1 MRRCHAAL
9 VTKFEDPPLQ
19 LSRFHLFLALAAI
32 LVLRVTVGYHF
43 FKEGTN
49 KLKYGF
55 DASGFLSSAKGPLA
69 DQFKSMVDDHDGK
82 KRLGVTVDQSAT
94 GIGSVSVSPEQT
106 LALWT
111 DFRDQAAGVYRFGDP
126 ELVEQ
131 LKKQRAEMAEAI
143 KEARAAGKTDEAQ
156 VLEQNRKLA
165 ELKILK
171 IRSQLPRSEE
181 ILTDAT
187 NELKQWLTQNEAE
200 IVAHYGTRDREQGF
214 DRDGENRAD
223 AALYVDSLRYQVD
236 TITSD
241 RKKKLYGWYA
251 SIGDI
256 WNAYEGQINAL
267 ATEDQIKAAGSAAPV
282 VAARQ
287 FDQPFSALK
296 MTNLIIPWFDT
307 IIGVLLILGLFTRIA
322 SGAAALFLVSVILT
336 QPPWIP
342 GTAPTYFY
350 AIELAALLVLFAT
363 CAGRIGGLD
372 FFLAASKANSNAPQ
386 TARDAVSPA
395 SA

>member
-1 MRRCHAAL
+1 M
-9 VTKFEDPPLQ
+9 Q

-69 DQFKSMVDDHDGK
+69 PQFKSMVDDHDGM
-82 KRLGVTVDQSAT
+82 KRLGVTVDRTTS
-94 GIGSVSVSPEQT
+94 GFGSISISPEKT
-106 LALWT
+106 LALWQ
-111 DFRDQAAGVYRFGDP
+111 DFRDKAASVYRFGDP
-126 ELVEQ
+126 DLVEK
-131 LKKQRAEMAEAI
+131 LKQDRIKMAAAI
-143 KEARAAGKTDEAQ
+143 AAARQSGDAQEAQ
-156 VLEQNRKLA
+156 MLEIKRNAA
-165 ELKILK
+165 EQKIIK
-171 IRSQLPRSEE
+171 IRSQPQRAEE
-181 ILTDAT
+181 FLADASAG
-187 NELKQWLTQNEAE
+187 LKQWIADNQAE
-200 IVAHYGTRDREQGF
+200 IVAHYGTQSREEGF
-214 DRDGENRAD
+214 ERDGENKAD

-251 SIGDI
+251 SIGNMWD
-256 WNAYEGQINAL
+256 AFEGQMNSL
-267 ATEDQIKAAGSAAPV
+267 ATEDQVKNARLTAPLT
-282 VAARQ
+282 ADRQ

-296 MTNLIIPWFDT
+296 MVNRIIPWFDT
-307 IIGVLLILGLFTRIA
+307 IVGVLLILGLFTRLA

-372 FFLAASKANSNAPQ
+372 FFLAASANSKSATIQQTPRERAQ
-386 TARDAVSPA
+386 TA

>member
-1 MRRCHAAL
+1 MHL
-9 VTKFEDPPLQ
+9 HTVVVIQSEDSPLQ

-69 DQFKSMVDDHDGK
+69 DKFKSMVDDHDGK

-94 GIGSVSVSPEQT
+94 GIGSISVSPEQT
-106 LALWT
+106 LDLWT
-111 DFRDQAAGVYRFGDP
+111 DFRDQAAGLYRFGDP

-131 LKKQRAEMAEAI
+131 LKKQRTEMAAAI
-143 KEARAAGKTDEAQ
+143 KAARDDGKADEVQA
-156 VLEQNRKLA
+156 LEQERKLA
-165 ELKILK
+165 EVKILK
-171 IRSQLPRSEE
+171 IRSQLSRSEE
-181 ILTDAT
+181 ILSDAT
-187 NELKQWLTQNEAE
+187 SELEQWLSQNEAE
-200 IVAHYGTRDREQGF
+200 IVAHYGTENREQGF
-214 DRDGENRAD
+214 DRDGENKAE

-241 RKKKLYGWYA
+241 RKKKLSGWYA
-251 SIGDI
+251 SIGNI
-256 WNAYEGQINAL
+256 WDAYEGQINAL
-267 ATEDQIKAAGSAAPV
+267 ATKDQIKAAGSAAPV

-287 FDQPFSALK
+287 FDQPYSALK
-296 MTNLIIPWFDT
+296 LTNLIIPWFDT

-372 FFLAASKANSNAPQ
+372 FFLAAASTKSSETPHDVP
-386 TARDAVSPA
+386 DAVRPA

>member
-1 MRRCHAAL
+1 M
-9 VTKFEDPPLQ
+9 Q

-82 KRLGVTVDQSAT
+82 KRLGVKVDQSAT
-94 GIGSVSVSPEQT
+94 GIGSISVSPELT
-106 LALWT
+106 LALWK
-111 DFRDQAAGVYRFGDP
+111 DFRDQAAGQYRFGDP

-143 KEARAAGKTDEAQ
+143 KVARAAGNAEEAQ
-156 VLEQNRKLA
+156 TLEQNRKLA
-165 ELKILK
+165 EQKILK
-171 IRSQLPRSEE
+171 IRSQLSRSEE
-181 ILTDAT
+181 ILNDAT
-187 NELKQWLTQNEAE
+187 NELNQWHAQNEIE
-200 IVAHYGTRDREQGF
+200 IVAHYGTQDREQGF
-214 DRDGENRAD
+214 DRDGENKAD

-236 TITSD
+236 SITSD
-241 RKKKLYGWYA
+241 RKKKLYSWYA
-251 SIGDI
+251 AIDNI
-256 WNAYEGQINAL
+256 WDAYEGQINAL

-296 MTNLIIPWFDT
+296 VINQVIPWFDT
-307 IIGVLLILGLFTRIA
+307 IVGVLLILGLFTRLA
-322 SGAAALFLVSVILT
+322 SGAAAAFLLSVILT

-372 FFLAASKANSNAPQ
+372 FFLAASAAKNTEAPQ
-386 TARDAVSPA
+386 TAPDAVRPA

>member
-1 MRRCHAAL
+1 MIL
-9 VTKFEDPPLQ
+9 SEDSPLQ
-19 LSRFHLFLALAAI
+19 LSRFHLFLAFTAI

-82 KRLGVTVDQSAT
+82 KRLGVKVDQSAT
-94 GIGSVSVSPEQT
+94 GIGSISVTPEQT
-106 LALWT
+106 LALWA
-111 DFRDQAAGVYRFGDP
+111 DFRDQAASLYRFGDP
-126 ELVEQ
+126 ELVERLQ
-131 LKKQRAEMAEAI
+131 QQRTKMAEDILA
-143 KEARAAGKTDEAQ
+143 ARIVGDAKKARE
-156 VLEQNRKLA
+156 LEQERKLA
-165 ELKILK
+165 EMKILK
-171 IRSQLPRSEE
+171 IRSQRPRAEE
-181 ILTDAT
+181 ILNDAS
-187 NELKQWLTQNEAE
+187 NELEQWLSLNEAE
-200 IVAHYGTRDREQGF
+200 IVAHYGTHSRERGF
-214 DRDGENRAD
+214 DRDGENKAD

-251 SIGDI
+251 AIGNMWD
-256 WNAYEGQINAL
+256 AFEGQINAL
-267 ATEDQIKAAGSAAPV
+267 ATEDQIKAAGSATPL
-282 VAARQ
+282 VAKRQ
-287 FDQPFSALK
+287 FDQPYSVLK
-296 MTNLIIPWFDT
+296 LINLIIPWFDT
-307 IIGVLLILGLFTRIA
+307 IIGVLLILGLFTRVA
-322 SGAAALFLVSVILT
+322 SGAAALFLLSVILT

-372 FFLAASKANSNAPQ
+372 FFLATASTKSNE
-386 TARDAVSPA
+386 TARAVPDSVSPV

>member
-1 MRRCHAAL
+1 MIP
-9 VTKFEDPPLQ
+9 FEDSPLQ

-69 DQFKSMVDDHDGK
+69 DQFKTMVDDHDGK
-82 KRLGVTVDQSAT
+82 KRLGVTIDQDSS
-94 GIGSVSVSPEQT
+94 GIASVNLDPELT
-106 LALWT
+106 LALWR
-111 DFRDQAAGVYRFGDP
+111 DFRDKAIGVYRFGDQD
-126 ELVEQ
+126 LVEQ
-131 LKKQRAEMAEAI
+131 LQTQRTQMAEQIKSARAEGDAER
-143 KEARAAGKTDEAQ
+143 ARA
-156 VLEQNRKLA
+156 LEQERKLA
-165 ELKILK
+165 EQKIIK

-181 ILTDAT
+181 ILADASDGF
-187 NELKQWLTQNEAE
+187 KQFLAQNEVE
-200 IVAHYGTRDREQGF
+200 IVAHYGTQSREQGF
-214 DRDGENRAD
+214 DRDGANKAD

-241 RKKKLYGWYA
+241 RKKKSYGWYA
-251 SIGDI
+251 RIENMWD
-256 WNAYEGQINAL
+256 AYEGQINSL
-267 ATEDQIKAAGSAAPV
+267 ATEDQIKKAGSAAPV
-282 VAARQ
+282 AAARQ
-287 FDQPFSALK
+287 FDQPWSPLK
-296 MTNLIIPWFDT
+296 IINRVIPWFDT
-307 IIGVLLILGLFTRIA
+307 IIGVLLILGLFTRVA
-322 SGAAALFLVSVILT
+322 SGAAAAFLVSVILT

-372 FFLAASKANSNAPQ
+372 FFFAAFKKKSDESSATVK
-386 TARDAVSPA
+386 AVSPA

>member
-1 MRRCHAAL
+1 MIQS
-9 VTKFEDPPLQ
+9 EDSPLQ

-69 DQFKSMVDDHDGK
+69 NQFKSMVDDHDGK
-82 KRLGVTVDQSAT
+82 KRLGIKIDKSAS
-94 GIGSVSVSPEQT
+94 GIGSISISPELT
-106 LALWT
+106 LALWK
-111 DFRDQAAGVYRFGDP
+111 DFRDQAVSQYRFGDP
-126 ELVEQ
+126 ELVKQ
-131 LKKQRAEMAEAI
+131 LQTQRTKMAEAI
-143 KEARAAGKTDEAQ
+143 QSARAEGKADEALA
-156 VLEQNRKLA
+156 LEQERKQA

-171 IRSQLPRSEE
+171 IRSQLPRSEQ
-181 ILTDAT
+181 ILDDAT
-187 NELKQWLTQNEAE
+187 SELKQWISQNEAE
-200 IVAHYGTRDREQGF
+200 IVAHYGTENREQGF
-214 DRDGENRAD
+214 DRDGENKAD

-251 SIGDI
+251 NIENI
-256 WNAYEGQINAL
+256 WDAYEGQINAL

-296 MTNLIIPWFDT
+296 IINLIIPWFDT
-307 IIGVLLILGLFTRIA
+307 IVGVLLILGLFTRLA
-322 SGAAALFLVSVILT
+322 SSAAAAFLLSVILT

-372 FFLAASKANSNAPQ
+372 FFLAASASKSNETPQ
-386 TARDAVSPA
+386 TAPDAVRPA

>member
-1 MRRCHAAL
+1 LQRLVNNLETETICLISPCTFCGSNLAL
-9 VTKFEDPPLQ
+9 STHRSSDSTEDSPLQ

-69 DQFKSMVDDHDGK
+69 DQFKTMVDDHDGK
-82 KRLGVTVDQSAT
+82 KRLGIKIDQSAS

-111 DFRDQAAGVYRFGDP
+111 DFRDQAAGLYRFGDP
-126 ELVEQ
+126 ELVER
-131 LKKQRAEMAEAI
+131 LKTQRTKMAEDILTARTAGDAKKAQDLEQERKRAE
-143 KEARAAGKTDEAQ
+143 Q
-156 VLEQNRKLA
+156 
-165 ELKILK
+165 KIIK
-171 IRSQLPRSEE
+171 IRSQLPRAEE
-181 ILTDAT
+181 ILNSASKELTDWISD
-187 NELKQWLTQNEAE
+187 NRVE
-200 IVAHYGTRDREQGF
+200 IVAHYGTEDREEGF
-214 DRDGENRAD
+214 DRDGENKAD

-251 SIGDI
+251 AIGNMWD
-256 WNAYEGQINAL
+256 AYEGQINAL
-267 ATEDQIKAAGSAAPV
+267 ATEDQIKAAGSAAPI

-296 MTNLIIPWFDT
+296 VINLIIPWFDT
-307 IIGVLLILGLFTRIA
+307 IVGVLLILGLFTRLA

-342 GTAPTYFY
+342 GTAVRHLCWQDWRAGF
-350 AIELAALLVLFAT
+350 LFRR
-363 CAGRIGGLD
+363 CRN
-372 FFLAASKANSNAPQ
+372 KK
-386 TARDAVSPA
+386 
-395 SA
+395 

>member
-1 MRRCHAAL
+1 MIP
-9 VTKFEDPPLQ
+9 FEDSPLQ

-69 DQFKSMVDDHDGK
+69 DQFKTMVDDHDGK
-82 KRLGVTVDQSAT
+82 KRLGVTIDQEAS
-94 GIGSVSVSPEQT
+94 GIASVSLDPELT
-106 LALWT
+106 LALWR
-111 DFRDQAAGVYRFGDP
+111 DFRDKAVGVYRFGDQ

-131 LKKQRAEMAEAI
+131 LQAQRTQMAEQI
-143 KEARAAGKTDEAQ
+143 KSARADGDAEKARA
-156 VLEQNRKLA
+156 LEQERKLA
-165 ELKILK
+165 EKKIIK

-181 ILTDAT
+181 ILADASDGF
-187 NELKQWLTQNEAE
+187 KQFLAQNEVE
-200 IVAHYGTRDREQGF
+200 IVAHYGTQSREQGF
-214 DRDGENRAD
+214 DRDGANKAD

-241 RKKKLYGWYA
+241 RKKKSYGWYA
-251 SIGDI
+251 SIENMWD
-256 WNAYEGQINAL
+256 AYEGQINSL
-267 ATEDQIKAAGSAAPV
+267 ATEDQIERAGSAAPV
-282 VAARQ
+282 AAARQ
-287 FDQPFSALK
+287 FDQPWSPLK
-296 MTNLIIPWFDT
+296 IINRVIPWFDT
-307 IIGVLLILGLFTRIA
+307 IIGVLLILGLFTRVA
-322 SGAAALFLVSVILT
+322 SGAAAAFLVSVILT

-372 FFLAASKANSNAPQ
+372 FFFAASTKKSNVSSASNKAV
-386 TARDAVSPA
+386 RPA

>member
-1 MRRCHAAL
+1 
-9 VTKFEDPPLQ
+9 LQ
-19 LSRFHLFLALAAI
+19 LTRFHFFLALAAI

-82 KRLGVTVDQSAT
+82 KRLGVTVDQSAS
-94 GIGSVSVSPEQT
+94 GIGSVGVNPEQT

-111 DFRDQAAGVYRFGDP
+111 DFRDEAAGRYRFGDP
-126 ELVEQ
+126 ELVERLQ
-131 LKKQRAEMAEAI
+131 TQRSKMAEAI
-143 KEARAAGKTDEAQ
+143 KSARADGKADEALA
-156 VLEQNRKLA
+156 LERERKQA
-165 ELKILK
+165 ELEIIK
-171 IRSQLPRSEE
+171 IRSQLQRSEE
-181 ILTDAT
+181 ILNGASKELT
-187 NELKQWLTQNEAE
+187 NWFKDNRTE
-200 IVAHYGTRDREQGF
+200 IVAHYGTEDREQGF
-214 DRDGENRAD
+214 DRDGENRAET
-223 AALYVDSLRYQVD
+223 ALYVDSLRYQVD

-251 SIGDI
+251 AIGNMWD
-256 WNAYEGQINAL
+256 AYEGQINAL

-296 MTNLIIPWFDT
+296 IINRVIPWFDT
-307 IIGVLLILGLFTRIA
+307 IVGVLLILGLFTRLA
-322 SGAAALFLVSVILT
+322 SGAAALFLLSVILT

-372 FFLAASKANSNAPQ
+372 FFFASSKTKNSESLQ
-386 TARDAVSPA
+386 TATDAVQPA

>member
-1 MRRCHAAL
+1 M
-9 VTKFEDPPLQ
+9 Q

-55 DASGFLSSAKGPLA
+55 DASGFLSSAKGPFA
-69 DQFKSMVDDHDGK
+69 DQFKSMLDDHDGK
-82 KRLGVTVDQSAT
+82 KRLGVTVDQST
-94 GIGSVSVSPEQT
+94 DGMGSITVSPELT
-106 LALWT
+106 LALWK
-111 DFRDQAAGVYRFGDP
+111 DFRDRAAGQYRFGDP

-131 LKKQRAEMAEAI
+131 LKKQRAEMAEDI
-143 KEARAAGKTDEAQ
+143 KEARVAGKEDEAIE
-156 VLEQNRKLA
+156 LEQKRRLA
-165 ELKILK
+165 EEKIIK

-181 ILTDAT
+181 ILSDAT
-187 NELKQWLTQNEAE
+187 KELEDWLSQNEAE
-200 IVAHYGTRDREQGF
+200 IVAHYGTEDREMGF

-251 SIGDI
+251 SIDNI
-256 WNAYEGQINAL
+256 WDAYEGQINAL

-287 FDQPFSALK
+287 FDQPLSPLK
-296 MTNLIIPWFDT
+296 IINHVIPWFDT
-307 IIGVLLILGLFTRIA
+307 IVGALLILGLFTRCA
-322 SGAAALFLVSVILT
+322 SLAAAAFLLSVILT

-342 GTAPTYFY
+342 GTTPTYLY

-363 CAGRIGGLD
+363 CAGRIAGLD
-372 FFLAASKANSNAPQ
+372 FFFAASSKNKNNRAAQPNAETVQ
-386 TARDAVSPA
+386 PA

>member
-1 MRRCHAAL
+1 M
-9 VTKFEDPPLQ
+9 Q

-69 DQFKSMVDDHDGK
+69 DQFKTMVDDHDGK
-82 KRLGVTVDQSAT
+82 KRLGVTIDQDSS
-94 GIGSVSVSPEQT
+94 GIASVNLDPELT
-106 LALWT
+106 LALWR
-111 DFRDQAAGVYRFGDP
+111 DFRDKAIGVYRFGDQD
-126 ELVEQ
+126 LVEQ
-131 LKKQRAEMAEAI
+131 LQTQRTQMAEQIKSARAEGDAER
-143 KEARAAGKTDEAQ
+143 ARA
-156 VLEQNRKLA
+156 LEQERKLA
-165 ELKILK
+165 EQKIIK

-181 ILTDAT
+181 ILADASDGF
-187 NELKQWLTQNEAE
+187 KQFLAQNEVE
-200 IVAHYGTRDREQGF
+200 IVAHYGTQSREQGF
-214 DRDGENRAD
+214 DRDGANKAD

-241 RKKKLYGWYA
+241 RKKKSYGWYA
-251 SIGDI
+251 RIENMWD
-256 WNAYEGQINAL
+256 AYEGQINSL
-267 ATEDQIKAAGSAAPV
+267 ATEDQIKKAGSAAPV
-282 VAARQ
+282 AAARQ
-287 FDQPFSALK
+287 FDQPWSPLK
-296 MTNLIIPWFDT
+296 IINRVIPWFDT
-307 IIGVLLILGLFTRIA
+307 IIGVLLILGLFTRVA
-322 SGAAALFLVSVILT
+322 SGAAAAFLVSVILT

-372 FFLAASKANSNAPQ
+372 FFFAAFKKKSDESSATVK
-386 TARDAVSPA
+386 AVSPA